1 MLKMINIYG
10 WFDAISLYEHSIA
23 KNIQSTFRVG
33 LQIPSKFNHF
43 RWWIILQIPLNPGK
57 LDSIPARTSPSKT
70 NICCLIHQCSPYLL
84 LESPVLKPIEPP
96 TGQAIFVKWLLPR
109 CLSVSPSAAIA
120 GFRASARWSWR
131 TLGLVV
137 LVGTKMKKHIYTNTK
152 QHVKRKACN
161 YVNMNTYLEPQPV
174 HTSPKSPI
182 IPWSSHVSC
191 LNSKHPIKNPAFS

>member
-1 MLKMINIYG
+1 MDGLMLYHYMNIASPRLSVLAFKFHPNLTIFAGESSYKSHWTPG
-10 WFDAISLYEHSIA
+10 NWTPSQQEHHHW
-23 KNIQSTFRVG
+23 T
-33 LQIPSKFNHF
+33 
-43 RWWIILQIPLNPGK
+43 
-57 LDSIPARTSPSKT
+57 
-70 NICCLIHQCSPYLL
+70 
-84 LESPVLKPIEPP
+84 P